1 MQIFPISFKTNQ
13 PINYRENT
21 VVSRTNFQRLDMIS
35 KPDEISFRANTSNG
49 NILKKLKEITCPYT
63 GIKMLPGST
72 VTALEKRIEGFK
84 STERILKMLSKYT
97 DYMQITERKM
107 YNIFSKYNEKNPDKN
122 LTECLQ
128 EFYNESLAKLKLEEF
143 EVLDNVDDISKE
155 LSPET
160 ALQVRAKTTRCREVI
175 LANNK
180 EDTFKRRLFLSSLDE
195 ITAKDEKEKN
205 ILEKMKDQALY
216 LPTSSS
222 SENAFIVKYA
232 SRGEKEI
239 AKRILRA
246 SAGTIEHIKPDS
258 KGGEN
263 DIGNFMLVSSLA
275 NSNRENMPL
284 EKYILRHPNI
294 PQYCQKYVE
303 EIMQEI
309 YKGHLKGN
317 ETYPYKIKE
326 RLAKES
332 NNKIQLDLSNYRYT
346 FSEAIE
352 KENNHYKNLKTKRK
366 FKGVLNVN

>member
-1 MQIFPISFKTNQ
+1 MQIFPINFRINQ
-13 PINYRENT
+13 PINYRENI
-21 VVSRTNFQRLDMIS
+21 VVSKTNFQRLNMIS

-49 NILKKLKEITCPYT
+49 NLLKKLKDITCPYT
-63 GIKMLPGST
+63 GIKMLSGST

-97 DYMQITERKM
+97 EYMQVTEKKM
-107 YNIFSKYNEKNPDKN
+107 YERFAKIVSATPNKN
-122 LTECLQ
+122 LSDCLQ
-128 EFYNESLAKLKLEEF
+128 DMYDEALAKLKLEEF
-143 EVLDNVDDISKE
+143 EVLDSVDDISKE

-175 LANNK
+175 LANK
-180 EDTFKRRLFLSSLDE
+180 QEDTFKRRIFLDSLSE
-195 ITAKDEKEKN
+195 IKPKDEKEN
-205 ILEKMKDQALY
+205 AILEKMKDQALY

-222 SENAFIVKYA
+222 SENAFVVKYA

-246 SAGTIEHIKPDS
+246 SAATIEHIKPDS

-263 DIGNFMLVSSLA
+263 DIGNFMLTSSLA

-284 EKYILRHPNI
+284 EKYINRHPNI

-303 EIMQEI
+303 EIMNEI

-326 RLAKES
+326 RLDKES
-332 NNKIQLDLSNYRYT
+332 NHNIVLDLSKYRY
-346 FSEAIE
+346 SYEQALE
-352 KENNHYKNLKTKRK
+352 KENKYYSNLKAKCRK
-366 FKGVLNVN
+366 K

>member
-1 MQIFPISFKTNQ
+1 MQIFPINFKINQ
-13 PINYRENT
+13 PINYRENIMT
-21 VVSRTNFQRLDMIS
+21 PRTNFQRLDMIS

-63 GIKMLPGST
+63 GIKMLSGST

-97 DYMQITERKM
+97 DYMQITEKKM
-107 YNIFSKYNEKNPDKN
+107 YNIFSKYAEESPNKK
-122 LTECLQ
+122 LTDCLQ
-128 EFYNESLAKLKLEEF
+128 ELYNESLAKLKLEEF

-180 EDTFKRRLFLSSLDE
+180 EDTFKRRIFLDSLNE
-195 ITAKDEKEKN
+195 IKPKNDNEKT

-222 SENAFIVKYA
+222 SKNAFIVKYA

-263 DIGNFMLVSSLA
+263 DIGNFILVSSLA

-284 EKYILRHPNI
+284 EKYIKRHPNI
-294 PQYCQKYVE
+294 PQYCQQYVE

-346 FSEAIE
+346 YSEAIE
-352 KENNHYKNLKTKRK
+352 KESNYYKNLKTKRK
-366 FKGVLNVN
+366 K

>member
-1 MQIFPISFKTNQ
+1 MQIFPINFKINQ
-13 PINYRENT
+13 PINYRENIMT
-21 VVSRTNFQRLDMIS
+21 PRTNFQRLDMIS

-63 GIKMLPGST
+63 GIKMLSGST

-97 DYMQITERKM
+97 DYMQITEKKM
-107 YNIFSKYNEKNPDKN
+107 YNIFSKYAEESPNKK
-122 LTECLQ
+122 LTDCLQ
-128 EFYNESLAKLKLEEF
+128 ELYNESLAKLKLEEF

-180 EDTFKRRLFLSSLDE
+180 EDTFKRRIFLDSLNE
-195 ITAKDEKEKN
+195 IKPKNDNEKT

-222 SENAFIVKYA
+222 SKNAFIVKYA

-263 DIGNFMLVSSLA
+263 DIGNFILVSSLA

-284 EKYILRHPNI
+284 EKYIKRHPNI
-294 PQYCQKYVE
+294 PQYCQQYVE

-317 ETYPYKIKE
+317 
-326 RLAKES
+326 
-332 NNKIQLDLSNYRYT
+332 
-346 FSEAIE
+346 
-352 KENNHYKNLKTKRK
+352 KT
-366 FKGVLNVN
+366 